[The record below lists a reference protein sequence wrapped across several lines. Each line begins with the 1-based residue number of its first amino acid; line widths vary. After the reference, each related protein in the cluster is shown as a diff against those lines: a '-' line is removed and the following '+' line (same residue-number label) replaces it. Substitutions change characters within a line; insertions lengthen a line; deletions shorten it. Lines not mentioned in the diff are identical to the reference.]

1 MSKVWKEV
9 RISVCAAEQTVAI
22 YPDPIKGEDVIMM
35 RSMEEDDKD
44 KEFLLYLSPEEAEV
58 VADELMRLAQEM
70 KSERQTLSIP
80 DCWIKS

>member
-9 RISVCAAEQTVAI
+9 RISVCDAEQTVAI

-58 VADELMRLAQEM
+58 VANELMRFAQEFRP
-70 KSERQTLSIP
+70 E
-80 DCWIKS
+80 